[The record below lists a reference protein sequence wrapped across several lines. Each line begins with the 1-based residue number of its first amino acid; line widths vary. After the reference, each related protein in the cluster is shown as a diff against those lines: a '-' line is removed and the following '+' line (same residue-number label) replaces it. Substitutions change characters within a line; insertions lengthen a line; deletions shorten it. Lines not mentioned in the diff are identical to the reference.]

1 MQRKH
6 LATESQMFDSSFFKN
21 IFRDA
26 NNISASRFFGVG
38 NIFYLGAQLK
48 TVRARRYTI

>member
-26 NNISASRFFGVG
+26 NNISASRFFW
-38 NIFYLGAQLK
+38 
-48 TVRARRYTI
+48 RRQYFLSWRTT